1 VWQFVISPT
10 YTGTPVYPAG
20 AKIEISVPITN
31 PTLVDTILL
40 DESNPTTN
48 FYWRLRIFTEIGI
61 DTSVKTITDPTTD
74 ANLVE
79 EALQPPSSGLTTS
92 SPKQTSGTSA

>member
-1 VWQFVISPT
+1 MPE
-10 YTGTPVYPAG
+10 YPAG
-20 AKIEISVPITN
+20 TKIEISVPITN
-31 PTLVDTILL
+31 PPLVDTILL

-48 FYWRLRIFTEIGI
+48 FYWNLKIFTEVG
-61 DTSVKTITDPTTD
+61 TNGTPITNPTTQ